1 MEDKK
6 VMQFIQENH
15 KKEYAKWVKQQKK
28 KARRDNI
35 LILTGILAVL
45 TVVLWLGSVI
55 HQETINQVNKCLKS
69 GESEAVCLWKAQ

>member
-6 VMQFIQENH
+6 VMQFIQENY
-15 KKEYAKWVKQQKK
+15 KKEHAKWVKQQKK